1 MEQLMEMIKTSRNLS
16 DTTLRTYMKTLQRLK
31 NNVKE
36 QDVEQFLKRWEPVL
50 SNIKNNNKKPYQINL
65 LSAYIVALDSY
76 NQNIPSIDMQAGL
89 VQLRKYQMKVRN
101 ELDKTK
107 YAQSKSEKEEK
118 NWTTYENLQLAI
130 KKNLKVVNKI
140 LKRNPEELEMKEAK
154 TIMLW
159 IISNLYAS
167 GKENPPPRLD
177 FNNMIII
184 DKKDYEEGHDENQNY
199 LVVHSSRTKYFIFAQ
214 YKTVSK
220 YGKKSIKLA
229 PVLNRMI
236 NKWMQLK
243 TKIKGKP
250 GTSKLLLFN
259 NKGNAIE
266 ESSMSVYVS
275 DAFISTGKH
284 ITANLIRHIFISDV
298 ANKLPLAERKKIA
311 DAMGHS
317 LEMSLIYE
325 KN

>member
-1 MEQLMEMIKTSRNLS
+1 MEELMGMIKTSRNLS
-16 DTTLRTYMKTLQRLK
+16 ESTLRNYMKTIQRLK
-31 NNVKE
+31 NNLKE
-36 QDVEQFLKRWEPVL
+36 KNLEQFLKRWESVL
-50 SNIKNNNKKPYQINL
+50 SYIQNNFKKPYQLNL
-65 LSAYIVALDSY
+65 LNAYIVSLDSY
-76 NQNIPSIDMQAGL
+76 NDNIPSIDIQAGL
-89 VQLRKYQMKVRN
+89 IELRKYQMKIKG

-107 YAQSKSEKEEK
+107 YAQSKSEKEEE
-118 NWTTYENLQLAI
+118 NWTSYENLQFAI
-130 KKNLKVVNKI
+130 KKNLKTVNKI
-140 LKRNPEELEMKEAK
+140 LKRKPEELDMKEAK
-154 TIMLW
+154 VIILW

-184 DKKDYEEGHDENQNY
+184 DKKKYDEGHLENQNY
-199 LVVHSSRTKYFIFAQ
+199 LVVHSSRTKYFVFAQ

-243 TKIKGKP
+243 TSIRGTP
-250 GTSKLLLFN
+250 GESNLLLFN

-266 ESSMSVYVS
+266 ESSMSVYINE
-275 DAFISTGKH
+275 AFASTGKH

-298 ANKLPLAERKKIA
+298 ANKVPLAERKKISEK
-311 DAMGHS
+311 MMHS

>member
-1 MEQLMEMIKTSRNLS
+1 MEALLGMIKTSRNLS
-16 DTTLRTYMKTLQRLK
+16 DSTLRTYMKTLQRLK

-36 QDVEQFLKRWEPVL
+36 KDLEQFLKRWEPVL
-50 SNIKNNNKKPYQINL
+50 SYIKNNFKKPYQLNL
-65 LSAYIVALDSY
+65 LNAYIVALDSY
-76 NQNIPSIDMQAGL
+76 NDNIPSIDIQAGL
-89 VQLRKYQMKVRN
+89 VELRKYQMKIKG

-107 YAQSKSEKEEK
+107 YAQCKSEKEEE
-118 NWTTYENLQLAI
+118 NWTSYENLQLAI
-130 KKNLKVVNKI
+130 KKNLKAVNKI
-140 LKRNPEELEMKEAK
+140 LKRDPEELDMREAK
-154 TIMLW
+154 TIMLR
-159 IISNLYAS
+159 IISNLYVS

-184 DKKDYEEGHDENQNY
+184 DKKVYEEGHDENQNY

-250 GTSKLLLFN
+250 GESNLLLFN
-259 NKGNAIE
+259 NKANPIE
-266 ESSMSVYVS
+266 DSSMSVYMS
-275 DAFISTGKH
+275 EAFAPTGKH

-298 ANKLPLAERKKIA
+298 ANKVPLAERKEISKK
-311 DAMGHS
+311 MMHS
-317 LEMSLIYE
+317 LEMSLCYE